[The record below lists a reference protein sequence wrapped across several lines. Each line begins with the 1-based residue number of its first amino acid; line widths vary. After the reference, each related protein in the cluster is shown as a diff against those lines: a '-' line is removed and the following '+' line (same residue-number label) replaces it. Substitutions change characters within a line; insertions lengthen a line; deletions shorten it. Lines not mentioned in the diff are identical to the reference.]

1 MSEIQA
7 NPWFR
12 DWVAGGRELA
22 EANGLTWD
30 FPLGPDGRGGNAVSW
45 NVSVACNAPAIPV
58 HRLNDFGY
66 DADALRVVNGRLA
79 SEGASAI
86 APATLSSAW
95 QEFVKAGVA
104 WQAFSARNTP
114 SYVVGSFGRALR
126 FLATCVFLHSGS
138 EPWLTSL
145 DDLQWTLLI
154 AGEAQK
160 SGKLRQLVEGVVR
173 KVIDAKMLFDNG
185 PFAHAL
191 VSGEDRATE
200 WSRAPQLLANL
211 GDRRDAEKLPDAE
224 AFWELAEI
232 VFTKE
237 PEGLVDALRFAQIR
251 ILFLCGLRVS
261 EAASVPAD
269 WAREKQHLMPD
280 GRPAGAVGG
289 ISTSLMLRH
298 FAAKQGFEENSTALV
313 EAFQYIPAQFE
324 EAVRSTLDGIR
335 GITAPMRERLRLQAE
350 TGRHFPEFADDDLVP
365 LADAYTRLTG
375 NPLVAADIPVDTV
388 RRYRES
394 FDPELMASIQDHQA
408 RSLRYDSG
416 LAPQCQVFW
425 WKWAERAGAAAPLRS
440 SDGTPHAGARALGF
454 TNLFVRAGDM
464 EAWITGNSPTKI
476 SDTATLALAS
486 GARIAAHEFLFLMPK
501 RAVTES
507 RGGIFDLTRYFSV
520 GRVTPEDVSNHL
532 DGCDHGIFARY
543 GETDRAR
550 SLSINTHALRHAQNT
565 ALFSA
570 GLSDAVITKRFN
582 RKSVVQSHVYDHRSL
597 GERLSS
603 VTLPDA
609 AKAVPDNVRTVA
621 RMIKAGLVR
630 TPVADQFRKIQ
641 AEYGDGQAFEY
652 LAAEADG
659 FHATPYGHCINGF
672 TQEPC
677 PKHLQCF
684 GGCGHFV
691 NTGLDRNVANL
702 TAMVRKIETAVAA
715 IKARPG
721 GGVGM
726 ANQLRHAEKHL
737 GNLRLILA
745 TPDGERP
752 FPDGPDLSLPSSGAT
767 VFDV

>member
-1 MSEIQA
+1 MTDNQP

-12 DWVAGGRELA
+12 DWISGARVLA
-22 EANGLTWD
+22 EGRGLQWD
-30 FPLGPDGRGGNAVSW
+30 IPVGPDGMARKAVAW
-45 NVSVACNAPAIPV
+45 NVNAACDAPPIPMC
-58 HRLNDFGY
+58 RLNDLGY
-66 DADALRVVNGRLA
+66 DARALDVINPRRA
-79 SEGASAI
+79 AEGV
-86 APATLSSAW
+86 APIGKVALSPDW
-95 QEFVKAGVA
+95 QDFIKAGVA
-104 WQAFSARNTP
+104 WQALSARNTP
-114 SYVVGSFGRALR
+114 SHAVGVVGRAMR
-126 FLATCVFLHSGS
+126 FLATCATVRSGS
-138 EPWLTSL
+138 LPWLASL
-145 DDLQWTLLI
+145 DDLQWALDVSDDVQS
-154 AGEAQK
+154 AGK
-160 SGKLRQLVEGVVR
+160 FRRSVESVIRNVV
-173 KVIDAKMLFDNG
+173 DSKMLFDNG
-185 PFAHAL
+185 PFSHAL
-191 VSGEDRATE
+191 VDRSAANARPTPV
-200 WSRAPQLLANL
+200 APLANL
-211 GDRRDAEKLPDAE
+211 SERRDREKLPDAE

-232 VFTKE
+232 VFTKK
-237 PEGLVDALRFAQIR
+237 PSGVVDALRFAQIR

-289 ISTSLMLRH
+289 VSTSLMLRH

-313 EAFQYIPAQFE
+313 EAFQYVPAQFE

-335 GITAPMRERLRLQAE
+335 DITAPMRERLRLQAE

-375 NPLVAADIPVDTV
+375 NPLVAADVPADTV

-394 FDPELMASIQDHQA
+394 FDPGLMTSIQDHQA
-408 RSLRYDSG
+408 RSLRYGAGFGS
-416 LAPQCQVFW
+416 QCQVFW
-425 WKWAERAGAAAPLRS
+425 WKWAERVGAAAPLRS
-440 SDGTPHAGARALGF
+440 SDGTPQTGARVLGLA
-454 TNLFVRAGDM
+454 NLFVRAGDM

-507 RGGIFDLTRYFSV
+507 RGGIVDLTRYFSV

-532 DGCDHGIFARY
+532 DGRDHGIFARY

-597 GERLSS
+597 GEQLSA

-641 AEYGDGQAFEY
+641 AEHGDGQAFEY

-702 TAMVRKIETAVAA
+702 RAMVRKIETAVAA